1 MIEAIIFDM
10 DGVLVDSEP
19 FHEEIEKRQF
29 SLNNL
34 IITPEEHS
42 KYLGV
47 ATDAMWMD
55 IKERYHLS
63 LPVEELIEQN
73 RSESYRLFADL
84 KEIPTIPGIANLL
97 ERLSAKNYPMAVAS
111 SNFPEVI
118 ELMLEKTGMRKY
130 FKFVVST
137 QEAGQSKPAPDVY
150 LLAARKLGIDPEN
163 CLVVEDSQ
171 NGIMAAK
178 AAGMMVV
185 AYQGPVTNPNNQKEA
200 DSVIKNYKQLEM
212 MLC

>member
-1 MIEAIIFDM
+1 MIAAIIFDM

-34 IITPEEHS
+34 TITREEHS

-55 IKERYHLS
+55 IKERHHLS

-73 RSESYRLFADL
+73 RNESYRLFAEL
-84 KEIPTIPGIANLL
+84 NEIPTIPGIANLL
-97 ERLSAKNYPMAVAS
+97 EKLSAKNYLMAVAS
-111 SNFPEVI
+111 SNFPEII

-137 QEAGQSKPAPDVY
+137 QEAGKSKPAPDVY
-150 LLAARKLGIDPEN
+150 LLAAQKLGVKPEN

-171 NGIMAAK
+171 NGIKAAK
-178 AAGMMVV
+178 SAGMIVV
-185 AYQGPVTNPNNQKEA
+185 AYQGPFTNPQSQREA
-200 DSVIKNYKQLEM
+200 DSVITQYNQLEM
-212 MLC
+212 ILF